1 MKYRAEIDGL
11 RAVAVV
17 PVILFHAG
25 FPLFH
30 GGFIGVDV
38 FFVISGYLITG
49 IIAPELSRGE
59 FSILRFYE
67 RRIRRILPALLLVV
81 ALCVPF
87 AWMWLLPTE
96 LKDFSQSIAAVML
109 FVSNIL
115 FWKEEG
121 YFSAASE
128 LKPLLHTWSLAVEEQ
143 FYVFFPPLLMA
154 LWRWG
159 RKPTFWILLGIALVS
174 LALSEWGWRHD
185 ASANF
190 YLAPSRAWELLAGSL
205 AALWQAD
212 RGPKSNNLLSFAGLA
227 AVVLSMVL
235 YSESTPF
242 PSAWALL
249 PVLGVVL
256 VILFA
261 GPGTLVAWL
270 LSRRIFVGIG
280 LISYSA
286 YLWHQPL
293 FAFAR
298 IRSIAEPTPA
308 LMIGLT
314 LATFVLAWLS
324 WRFVESPFRKGAAS
338 LLPRRRNLFLAAGA
352 AGAVIVALGVV
363 GSLAQGF
370 EGRVNPGQAN
380 PALVALAT
388 TTKAQTVSKGCF
400 KGIPEPKRIGV
411 FCEVFKPA
419 NPVSTIAIFGD
430 SHANAILPAFG
441 QVGRESTVWQS
452 ALGGCP
458 PLLGVYVIAGN
469 YDIDVCP
476 QLTAHQLEF
485 VRKNQIEVVFL
496 VGRWSLYTYGN
507 KGGNASRYLLSDQAN
522 PLSVNVESSRA
533 VFLRALA
540 STVKQYRAAG
550 ARVVLV
556 DQIPQQTIDPKLIF
570 NRMILVKSTGRPDEI
585 VRQTSIEAGAD
596 YLVQGYASRAL
607 LGLAGDGVSVLNMD
621 RTFLSDGHYLWAGP
635 SEAYY
640 FDFNHLSQQGALRLQ
655 PQIYAAA
662 RSAAGL

>member
-11 RAVAVV
+11 RAVAVL

-49 IIAPELSRGE
+49 IITPELSRGE

-67 RRIRRILPALLLVV
+67 RRVRRILPALLLVA
-81 ALCVPF
+81 ALCIPF
-87 AWMWLLPTE
+87 AWMWMLPAE
-96 LKDFSQSIAAVML
+96 LKDFSQSLAAVML

-121 YFSAASE
+121 YFSAAAE

-143 FYVFFPPLLMA
+143 FYVFFPPLLMV

-159 RKPTFWILLGIALVS
+159 RSRTFWTLLGFAALS
-174 LALSEWGWRHD
+174 LALSEWAWRHEP
-185 ASANF
+185 SANF
-190 YLAPSRAWELLAGSL
+190 YLAPTRAWELLAGSL

-212 RGPKSNNLLSFAGLA
+212 RGARSSNSLSLAGLA
-227 AVVLSMVL
+227 AIVLSMAL
-235 YSESTPF
+235 YGESTPF
-242 PSAWALL
+242 PSAWGLL

-261 GPGTLVAWL
+261 GPGTWVAWL
-270 LSRRIFVGIG
+270 LSRRVFVGIG
-280 LISYSA
+280 LVSYSA

-298 IRSIAEPTPA
+298 IRGVVEPSQA
-308 LMIGLT
+308 VMIGLT

-324 WRFVESPFRKGAAS
+324 WRFVESPFRKGPAS
-338 LLPRRRNLFLAAGA
+338 LLPKRRSLFLAAGA
-352 AGAVIVALGVV
+352 TGAVLVALGVA

-370 EGRVNPGQAN
+370 EGRFNPKSGD
-380 PALVALAT
+380 PALLALAAT
-388 TTKAQTVSKGCF
+388 TAPQTLSKGCF
-400 KGIPEPKRIGV
+400 KGIPEPERIGV
-411 FCEVFKPA
+411 FCGVFQPP

-430 SHANAILPAFG
+430 SHANAILPAFTR
-441 QVGRESTVWQS
+441 VGRESTVWQS

-458 PLLGVYVIAGN
+458 PLLDVYVIAGN
-469 YDIDVCP
+469 YDVDVCP
-476 QLTAHQLEF
+476 RLTAHQLTF
-485 VRKNQIEVVFL
+485 VRENHIDVVVL

-507 KGGNASRYLLSDQAN
+507 KGGNASGYLLSDQPN
-522 PLSVNVESSRA
+522 PLSVNIESSRA
-533 VFLRALA
+533 VFLRAMA

-556 DQIPQQTIDPKLIF
+556 DQIPQQSVDPKLIIE
-570 NRMILVKSTGRPDEI
+570 RMILLGETGGAEQIIRGTSTETAED
-585 VRQTSIEAGAD
+585 D
-596 YLVQGYASRAL
+596 LVQGFASRAL
-607 LGLAGDGVSVLNMD
+607 TRLAGDGVSVLNMD
-621 RTFLSDGHYLWAGP
+621 RTFLSEGRYLWARP
-635 SEAYY
+635 AEVYY
-640 FDFNHLSQQGALRLQ
+640 FDFNHLSKLGALKLQ
-655 PQIYAAA
+655 DQVYAATRSMA
-662 RSAAGL
+662 RP

>member
-25 FPLFH
+25 FSLFH

-49 IIAPELSRGE
+49 IIFPELNRGE
-59 FSILRFYE
+59 FSILKFYE
-67 RRIRRILPALLLVV
+67 RRVRRILPALLVVV
-81 ALCVPF
+81 ALCIPF

-143 FYVFFPPLLMA
+143 FYVFFPPLLMV

-159 RKPTFWILLGIALVS
+159 RKPTFWILLGIALAS

-212 RGPKSNNLLSFAGLA
+212 RGPRSNNPLSLAGLGAILLSMA
-227 AVVLSMVL
+227 L

-242 PSAWALL
+242 PSVWALL

-298 IRSIAEPTPA
+298 IRSISEPSPV
-308 LMIGLT
+308 LMAGLT
-314 LATFVLAWLS
+314 LATFGLAWLS

-352 AGAVIVALGVV
+352 AGALIVALGVV

-370 EGRVNPGQAN
+370 EGRFRPNEADPTLL
-380 PALVALAT
+380 ALAAT
-388 TTKAQTVSKGCF
+388 TTPQTLSKGCF

-485 VRKNQIEVVFL
+485 VRKNHIQVVFL
-496 VGRWSLYTYGN
+496 VGRWSLYSYGN
-507 KGGNASRYLLSDQAN
+507 KGGNASRYLLSEQRN

-533 VFLRALA
+533 VFLKALSA
-540 STVKQYRAAG
+540 TVKQYRAAG
-550 ARVVLV
+550 AHVVLV
-556 DQIPQQTIDPKLIF
+556 DQIPQQTIDPKLVID
-570 NRMILVKSTGRPDEI
+570 RMILLHDTEGVDQVIRETSAEPD
-585 VRQTSIEAGAD
+585 AD
-596 YLVQGYASRAL
+596 SLVQSFATRAL
-607 LGLAGDGVSVLNMD
+607 LGQVGDGVSVLNMD
-621 RTFLSDGHYLWAGP
+621 STFLHDGRYLWADTAQ
-635 SEAYY
+635 AYY
-640 FDFNHLSQQGALRLQ
+640 FDFNHLSKQGAERLQ